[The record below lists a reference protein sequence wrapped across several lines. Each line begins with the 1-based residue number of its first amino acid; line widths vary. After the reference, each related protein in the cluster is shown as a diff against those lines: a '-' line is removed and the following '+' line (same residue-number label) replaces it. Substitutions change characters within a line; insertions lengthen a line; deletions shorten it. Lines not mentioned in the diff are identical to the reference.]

1 MFARMTI
8 HDAQRSL
15 LFSLYDLY
23 EQREAANI
31 ADLIMEHI
39 TGWKKIDRVV
49 NKQVP
54 FSGEQRK
61 LFDDIIAKVA
71 TGMPVQYILGEAW
84 FLDLQLAVNPSVLI
98 PRPETEELVDWIINE
113 LKKSGRTD
121 HWVLDI
127 GTGSGAIAIALK
139 KKLPQIQVT
148 AIDKSEKAL
157 EVARRNAQHHQTTI
171 HFSML
176 DFLDETQWNSIEAAD
191 IVVSNPPYIST
202 EEILPAVVK
211 NFEPAEALYAPGADA
226 MVFYRALARF
236 AELTRMD
243 KRKIVF
249 AEIHEQR
256 LTAVRQIFANS
267 KEFESRKDMQG
278 KDRMIRAEF

>member
-61 LFDDIIAKVA
+61 LFDDIITKVA

-121 HWVLDI
+121 HSVLDI
-127 GTGSGAIAIALK
+127 GTGSGAIAIALQK
-139 KKLPQIQVT
+139 KFPHIQVT

>member
-1 MFARMTI
+1 MTI